1 MAKNGFAAIGGANG
15 HCVNAGIP
23 ACFSG
28 VMPN

>member
-1 MAKNGFAAIGGANG
+1 MAKSDLTAIGDANS